1 MLTLL
6 AIIGCLSLF
15 AGFVMM
21 AGAPEA
27 GGFKYVAVGVVLL
40 LIWSCI
46 PAMAHDDDHEHDAW
60 YSELRQPDNPTASC
74 CGLADAYWCDFY
86 RAEGDKA
93 VCTISDDRK
102 IAGRPPIPVGTKI
115 EIPTNKLKWDRGNP
129 TGHSIVFLSSGGA
142 VYCFVQSGGV

>member
-1 MLTLL
+1 MLRPNSRHEKQLL
-6 AIIGCLSLF
+6 WQIIIGGIFTLAFILV
-15 AGFVMM
+15 GM
-21 AGAPEA
+21 A
-27 GGFKYVAVGVVLL
+27 
-40 LIWSCI
+40 SC
-46 PAMAHDDDHEHDAW
+46 AAHDDDHEHDAW